1 MQQNHCKNF
10 HSLAPHVHISQDY
23 AWELKERKH
32 YCPFLMHTCKIL
44 ARKKSY
50 FFSGSL
56 QICCLYDNLGKDFSL
71 PFQFFDHVR
80 QHKFITD
87 FKTEYG
93 FHQLPLLQL
102 TIFELKFTT
111 EMKSNKPTNR
121 KLKHIFEMLVLL
133 LEHPSRCVCPYGL
146 RQSNSKL
153 RCGVSTA
160 VNTTSG
166 YIEEL
171 TLVEKFLQDFCP
183 PVFIY
188 YFSPQ
193 VLNRYLFKSKPL
205 QK

>member
-1 MQQNHCKNF
+1 MT
-10 HSLAPHVHISQDY
+10 IS
-23 AWELKERKH
+23 ARI
-32 YCPFLMHTCKIL
+32 FLCL
-44 ARKKSY
+44 
-50 FFSGSL
+50 FS
-56 QICCLYDNLGKDFSL
+56 
-71 PFQFFDHVR
+71 FFDHVR

-133 LEHPSRCVCPYGL
+133 LEHPSRSVCPYGL

-193 VLNRYLFKSKPL
+193 VLNQYLFKSKPL